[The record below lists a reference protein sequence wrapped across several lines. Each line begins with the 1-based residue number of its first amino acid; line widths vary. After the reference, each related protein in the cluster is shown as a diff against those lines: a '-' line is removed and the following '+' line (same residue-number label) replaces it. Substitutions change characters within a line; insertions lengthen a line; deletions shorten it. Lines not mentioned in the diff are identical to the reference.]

1 MLYLVD
7 ANAII
12 HAKDQY
18 FAIDQVPE
26 YWAWLIHQ
34 GEAGRIKIPREI
46 FEEIS
51 PGRDKEDPFFLWRK
65 DKRTTSALV
74 LDEDVDPARVQH
86 VLVKGYAPDLDDNE
100 TEQIGAD
107 PFLVAYAL
115 ADAAGR
121 TVVTTEVSKPS
132 RVRANRHLPDVCRDL
147 GVTAINTFQMNRAL
161 NWRTNWMS

>member
-51 PGRDKEDPFFLWRK
+51 PGRDKDDPFYLWRR
-65 DKRTTSALV
+65 DKRTATALV
-74 LDEDVDPARVQH
+74 LEEDVDMSRVQR
-86 VLVKGYAPDLDDNE
+86 VLAKGYAPDLDDNE
-100 TEQIGAD
+100 VEHIGAD

-115 ADAAGR
+115 VDAAGR

-132 RVRANRHLPDVCRDL
+132 RLRANRHLPDVCRDL
-147 GVTAINTFQMNRAL
+147 GVKVINSFQMNRAL
-161 NWRTNWMS
+161 NWRTNWKP